1 LPPIRRDCISLHT
14 SILLYSVQ
22 TQCIFLKKQQYRLIY
37 GRYNEVFKTME
48 PTIHEFGL
56 ALQPQNAQ
64 ENFSQ
69 KVQHSQTGNGYKHK
83 ALTHSQ
89 TNNQIPAK
97 IKTLNQII

>member
-1 LPPIRRDCISLHT
+1 MKYCHELEEIASPYVLQFYCTRYRLH
-14 SILLYSVQ
+14 VF
-22 TQCIFLKKQQYRLIY
+22 CLKKQQYRLKY
-37 GRYNEVFKTME
+37 GRYYEIFKTME

-83 ALTHSQ
+83 ASTHSQ

-97 IKTLNQII
+97 LKH